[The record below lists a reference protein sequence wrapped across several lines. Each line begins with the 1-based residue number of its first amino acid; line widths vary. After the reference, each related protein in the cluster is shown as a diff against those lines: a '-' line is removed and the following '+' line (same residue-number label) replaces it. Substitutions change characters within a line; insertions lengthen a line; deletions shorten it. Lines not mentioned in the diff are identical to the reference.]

1 MAALFYAISL
11 CFLSVTFGKPV
22 DVRGHVNSPPT
33 WSNVY
38 TVAGVLRLPYAEI
51 VEPFQAFFDGQN
63 GRSRID
69 FYGGMDKTYQRADV
83 KPYGASYRICPE
95 TTETQFNV
103 LSCFEVNG
111 TEKAPVAVQTVLPD
125 LSNFEFVGY
134 KDCKDQGNCSVWTY
148 VMTQQHKV
156 NTYTVT
162 VTVDAE
168 YPVHY
173 EMLGYD
179 TLLGSHYDKYEV
191 EYRDYS
197 PQMPPP
203 DTFEIKDMTCKGFP
217 GPGVMSKLLANPM
230 QEFIEP
236 DGQEKVHELFEHFLI
251 KHPKKYANMV
261 DRKEHN
267 QRRDIFRQNLR
278 FINSHNRKHVSF
290 QVAVNHLA
298 DRSPKELGVLR
309 GRTHS
314 DGYNGGLPFHPDLST
329 VNDVPDTLDWRLY
342 GAVTPVKD
350 QAVCGS
356 CWSFGSTGAI
366 EGALFL
372 KTKNLVRLSQQNL
385 MDCSWGFGNNGCD
398 GGEEFRSYQWVMKHG
413 GIATEHSYGQY
424 LAQDGY
430 CHNGTIG
437 AKISGYVNVTSGD
450 LNALKIAIFQNGPV
464 AVGIDASHKSFAFY
478 SFGVYYEPQ
487 CGNKPDDLDH
497 AVLAVGYGT
506 MNDQAYWLVKN
517 SWSTH
522 WGNAGYVLMSQ
533 KDNNCGVAT
542 DATFVHIE

>member
-1 MAALFYAISL
+1 MAGLYYAVALCL
-11 CFLSVTFGKPV
+11 LSYSFGKSL
-22 DVRGHVNSPPT
+22 DVNSPPT

-38 TVAGVLRLPYAEI
+38 TVSGVLSLPYAEI
-51 VEPFQAFFDGQN
+51 VEPFQAWFDGQN

-69 FYGGMDKTYQRADV
+69 YYAGLDKTFQRADL

-95 TTETQFNV
+95 TTETQLNV
-103 LSCFEVNG
+103 MSCFEVNG
-111 TEKAPVAVQTVLPD
+111 TKDVTVPIQTVLPD
-125 LSNFEFVGY
+125 LTNFEFAGY
-134 KDCKDQGNCSVWTY
+134 QELKEINCSVWTY
-148 VMTQQHKV
+148 TMTEQHKV
-156 NTYTVT
+156 NTYTMYASVT
-162 VTVDAE
+162 ESPD
-168 YPVHY
+168 PVHY

-179 TLLGSHYDKYEV
+179 TLLGSHYDKYEID
-191 EYRDYS
+191 YADYS

-203 DTFEIKDMTCKGFP
+203 DIFDIKGMTCKGFP
-217 GPGVMSKLLANPM
+217 GPGVMSSLLANPM

-236 DGQEKVHELFEHFLI
+236 HGQEKVHEVFEHFLI

-261 DRKEHN
+261 DKKEHN

-298 DRSPKELGVLR
+298 DRSPKELGILR

-314 DGYNGGLPFHPDLST
+314 YGYNGGLPFHSDLSLK
-329 VNDVPDTLDWRLY
+329 DVPDTLDWRLY

-385 MDCSWGFGNNGCD
+385 IDCSWGFGNNGCD

-413 GIATEHSYGQY
+413 GIATEETYGQY
-424 LAQDGY
+424 LAQDGR

-437 AKISGYVNVTSGD
+437 AKISGFVNVTSGD
-450 LNALKIAIFQNGPV
+450 LSALKIAIAQNGPV
-464 AVGIDASHKSFAFY
+464 AVGIDASHRSFAFY

-487 CGNKPDDLDH
+487 CGNKEEDLDH

-506 MNDQAYWLVKN
+506 MNGQAYWLVKN

-522 WGNAGYVLMSQ
+522 WGDDGYVLMSQ

-542 DATFVHIE
+542 DATFVQME